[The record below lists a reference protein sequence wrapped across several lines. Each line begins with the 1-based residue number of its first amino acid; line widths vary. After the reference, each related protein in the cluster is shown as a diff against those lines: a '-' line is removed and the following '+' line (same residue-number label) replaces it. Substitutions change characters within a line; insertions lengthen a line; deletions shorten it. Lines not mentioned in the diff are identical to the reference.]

1 METKSNNI
9 RSATQLVKEIK
20 RRTRRKFTAE
30 EKIKIV
36 LEAMR
41 GEDSIAGVCRKYS
54 IHTNNYFKW
63 SKCKSSAKSLPEKK
77 RSI

>member
-1 METKSNNI
+1 METKSKNK
-9 RSATQLVKEIK
+9 RSATELVKEIK
-20 RRTRRKFTAE
+20 HRTKRKFTAE

-41 GEDSIAGVCRKYS
+41 GEDSIAGVCRKYN

-63 SKCKSSAKSLPEKK
+63 SKEFIEAGK
-77 RSI
+77 RRLQMNH